1 MTSLMSRDESLT
13 ISELNHSSY
22 NMKKHWDATSVL
34 FCYPAE
40 TYSLT
45 ALTSHHL
52 PHEDT
57 ERKIPVADYI

>member
-1 MTSLMSRDESLT
+1 M
-13 ISELNHSSY
+13 NHSSY